1 MQENYA
7 HQSDGLSATSIV
19 VCNCNT
25 SQCNSNNITEILDSY
40 VMVAISLIFNISEI
54 IDLRDSTNEIL
65 PNSIIINKSI
75 IIEVQREIISIFKFL
90 TKLVRIEF
98 IYIF

>member
-1 MQENYA
+1 
-7 HQSDGLSATSIV
+7 
-19 VCNCNT
+19 
-25 SQCNSNNITEILDSY
+25 
-40 VMVAISLIFNISEI
+40 MVAISLIFNISKI

>member
-1 MQENYA
+1 
-7 HQSDGLSATSIV
+7 
-19 VCNCNT
+19 
-25 SQCNSNNITEILDSY
+25 
-40 VMVAISLIFNISEI
+40 MVAISLIFNISEI

-90 TKLVRIEF
+90 TKLVRVEF

>member
-1 MQENYA
+1 M
-7 HQSDGLSATSIV
+7 TSIV

-25 SQCNSNNITEILDSY
+25 SQCNSNEVTEILDSY

>member
-1 MQENYA
+1 
-7 HQSDGLSATSIV
+7 
-19 VCNCNT
+19 
-25 SQCNSNNITEILDSY
+25 
-40 VMVAISLIFNISEI
+40 MVAISLIFNISEI

>member
-1 MQENYA
+1 M
-7 HQSDGLSATSIV
+7 

-25 SQCNSNNITEILDSY
+25 SQCNSNDVTEILDSY

-54 IDLRDSTNEIL
+54 IDLRDSTNKIL

-90 TKLVRIEF
+90 TKLMRIEF

>member
-1 MQENYA
+1 M
-7 HQSDGLSATSIV
+7 

>member
-1 MQENYA
+1 M
-7 HQSDGLSATSIV
+7 

-25 SQCNSNNITEILDSY
+25 SQCNSNNVTEILDSY
-40 VMVAISLIFNISEI
+40 VMVAISLIFNISKI